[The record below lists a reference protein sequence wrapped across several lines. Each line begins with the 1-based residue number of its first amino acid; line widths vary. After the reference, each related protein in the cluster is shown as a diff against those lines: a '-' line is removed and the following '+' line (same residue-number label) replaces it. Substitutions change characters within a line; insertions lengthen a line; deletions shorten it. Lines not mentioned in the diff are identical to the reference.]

1 MSRWEDVNA
10 RARGLIT
17 HLLSPA
23 QLAQLEM
30 ATSLELL
37 AADLRVAGVDVG
49 AETDTAAGLE
59 HEVRRWA
66 AGRLK
71 TLMRWFGARADALAV
86 LLEDEERR
94 SVRALLRGC
103 AQRAPAEERLA
114 GLLPT
119 PALPETALA
128 ELAQQP
134 TIHAIVNLLAAW
146 RHPYAEALRSE
157 GISPQPD
164 LMALELSLARAFASR
179 ALTQARRGG
188 RGPLLAH
195 AMLVIDLE
203 NAQAAMALAGDAASD
218 PRRFFLPGGR
228 RLVADRF
235 QEAAR
240 AGTLMAAAE
249 VVAPAFEG
257 TPFAA
262 VIRAAPLDPGRLE
275 PNLLRAEIR
284 QLDQVRRRD
293 PLGATTLLHFML
305 LLRFQLVELRRI
317 IWSVA
322 LSATGAA

>member
-1 MSRWEDVNA
+1 MSHWEDVNA

-17 HLLSPA
+17 HLLSTA

-30 ATSLELL
+30 ATSIEAL

-49 AETDTAAGLE
+49 AEVDTAAGLE

-66 AGRLK
+66 AGRLRV
-71 TLMRWFGARADALAV
+71 LMRWFGARADILAV

-94 SVRALLRGC
+94 SLRALLRGC
-103 AQRAPAEERLA
+103 AQRAPAAERLA

-119 PALPETALA
+119 PALPESALE
-128 ELAQQP
+128 ELAQQS
-134 TIHAIVNLLAAW
+134 TIPAVVNLLAAW
-146 RHPYAEALRSE
+146 RHPYADALRGE
-157 GISPQPD
+157 GFSPQPD

-179 ALTQARRGG
+179 ALTQARRAG

-203 NAQAAMALAGDAASD
+203 NAQAAMALAGDDTSE
-218 PRRFFLPGGR
+218 PPRFFLPGGR
-228 RLVADRF
+228 RLLADRF
-235 QEAAR
+235 QAAAR

-249 VVAPAFEG
+249 AVAPAFEG

-275 PNLLRAEIR
+275 GNLLRAEIR
-284 QLDQVRRRD
+284 FLDEARRRD
-293 PLGATTLLHFML
+293 PLGAATLLHFML
-305 LLRFQLVELRRI
+305 LLRYQLVELRRI
-317 IWSVA
+317 IWSAA
-322 LSATGAA
+322 LSATGAG